1 VALKRAFVA
10 SARPSP
16 RGKNLNVLPIFNLR
30 NTMAHPIATRTQR
43 GAAPMSDSIQIRPVT
58 RDDFD
63 AWLPLWDAYNAF
75 YGRSGETALPRE
87 ITDITWGRFF
97 DGYEPMHAMVA
108 ERNGQLLGIVHFL
121 YHRHTTMA
129 GPICY
134 LQDLYTLDT
143 ERGKGVGR
151 ALIEAVYARA
161 KADGSQR
168 VYWQTHETNQT
179 AMKLYDGVADKSGF
193 VVYRKAL

>member
-1 VALKRAFVA
+1 M
-10 SARPSP
+10 SE
-16 RGKNLNVLPIFNLR
+16 PIR
-30 NTMAHPIATRTQR
+30 
-43 GAAPMSDSIQIRPVT
+43 IRLIE

-63 AWLPLWDAYNAF
+63 AWLPLWDGYNAF

-87 ITDITWGRFF
+87 VTDTTWGRFF

-108 ERNGQLLGIVHFL
+108 ESGGRLLGLVHFL
-121 YHRHTTMA
+121 YHRHTTMT

-134 LQDLYTLDT
+134 LQDLFTV
-143 ERGKGVGR
+143 ESARGEGVGR

-161 KADGSQR
+161 KADGAQR

-179 AMKLYDGVADKSGF
+179 AMKLYDQVADKSGF
-193 VVYRKAL
+193 VVYRKGL

>member
-1 VALKRAFVA
+1 VT
-10 SARPSP
+10 
-16 RGKNLNVLPIFNLR
+16 
-30 NTMAHPIATRTQR
+30 NTPHPIH
-43 GAAPMSDSIQIRPVT
+43 IRPVVPA
-58 RDDFD
+58 DFT

-75 YGRSGETALPRE
+75 YGRSGDTALPRE
-87 ITDITWGRFF
+87 ITEITWSRFF
-97 DGYEPMHAMVA
+97 DGYEPMHALVA
-108 ERNGQLLGIVHFL
+108 ERDGHLVGIVHFL

-134 LQDLYTLDT
+134 LQDLYTLES

-151 ALIEAVYARA
+151 ALIEAVYERA
-161 KADGSQR
+161 KAAGSTR

-179 AMKLYDGVADKSGF
+179 AMKLYDQVADKSGF

>member
-1 VALKRAFVA
+1 
-10 SARPSP
+10 
-16 RGKNLNVLPIFNLR
+16 
-30 NTMAHPIATRTQR
+30 
-43 GAAPMSDSIQIRPVT
+43 MSDAIQIRPVT
-58 RDDFD
+58 PADFD

-87 ITDITWGRFF
+87 ITQVTWGRFF
-97 DGYEPMHAMVA
+97 DAYEPMHALVA
-108 ERNGQLLGIVHFL
+108 ERNGQLLGLVHFL
-121 YHRHTTMA
+121 YHRHTTMVA
-129 GPICY
+129 PTCY

-161 KADGSQR
+161 RADGLHR
-168 VYWQTHETNQT
+168 VYWQTHETNHT
-179 AMKLYDGVADKSGF
+179 AMKLYDKVADHSGF

>member
-1 VALKRAFVA
+1 MSV
-10 SARPSP
+10 
-16 RGKNLNVLPIFNLR
+16 
-30 NTMAHPIATRTQR
+30 
-43 GAAPMSDSIQIRPVT
+43 PMQIRAVT

-75 YGRSGETALPRE
+75 YGRSGDTALPRE
-87 ITDITWGRFF
+87 ITQVTWNRFF
-97 DGYEPMHAMVA
+97 DGYEPMHAFVA
-108 ERNGQLLGIVHFL
+108 ERAGQLKGIVHFL

-134 LQDLYTLDT
+134 LQDLYTSES

-161 KADGSQR
+161 KADGAQR
-168 VYWQTHETNQT
+168 VYWQTHETNHT
-179 AMKLYDGVADKSGF
+179 AMRLYDKVADKSGF

>member
-1 VALKRAFVA
+1 VWHVSLTHPIVALIQQGT
-10 SARPSP
+10 S
-16 RGKNLNVLPIFNLR
+16 L
-30 NTMAHPIATRTQR
+30 
-43 GAAPMSDSIQIRPVT
+43 MSDLIQIRAVT
-58 RDDFD
+58 REDFD

-87 ITDITWGRFF
+87 ITEITWGRFF

-108 ERNGQLLGIVHFL
+108 ERDGQLVGIVHFL

-134 LQDLYTLDT
+134 LQDLYTLET

-151 ALIEAVYARA
+151 TLIEAVYARA
-161 KADGSQR
+161 KDDGAQR

-179 AMKLYDGVADKSGF
+179 AMKLYDKVADKSGF

>member
-1 VALKRAFVA
+1 M
-10 SARPSP
+10 SE
-16 RGKNLNVLPIFNLR
+16 PIR
-30 NTMAHPIATRTQR
+30 
-43 GAAPMSDSIQIRPVT
+43 IRLIE

-63 AWLPLWDAYNAF
+63 AWLPLWDGYNAF

-87 ITDITWGRFF
+87 VTDTTWGRFF

-108 ERNGQLLGIVHFL
+108 ESGGRLLGLVHFL
-121 YHRHTTMA
+121 YHRHTTMT

-134 LQDLYTLDT
+134 LQDLFTV
-143 ERGKGVGR
+143 EPARGKGVGR

-161 KADGSQR
+161 KADGAQR

-179 AMKLYDGVADKSGF
+179 AMKLYDQVADKSGF
-193 VVYRKAL
+193 VVYRKGL